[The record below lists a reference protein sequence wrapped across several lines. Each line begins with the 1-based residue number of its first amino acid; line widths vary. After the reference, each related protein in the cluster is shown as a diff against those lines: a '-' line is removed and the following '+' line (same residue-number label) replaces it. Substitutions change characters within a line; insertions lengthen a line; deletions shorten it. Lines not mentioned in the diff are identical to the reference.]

1 MKLTASRSRNITIAA
16 CGCIILGCATAE
28 TSGTKGRSDSSLAT
42 IRAASRAT
50 VLFSPRPVVILEVD
64 GEAISSASSSV
75 TVSPGGHV
83 LLVSCRE
90 SLFSKN
96 THVLSIYVQGGETY
110 SLSSHVSPDKIND
123 GTQKCKAELT
133 RDVPN

>member
-1 MKLTASRSRNITIAA
+1 MKMTAFRSRNIAIAA
-16 CGCIILGCATAE
+16 CGCIILGCTTTE
-28 TSGTKGRSDSSLAT
+28 TSGSKGRFDTSVAT
-42 IRAASRAT
+42 IKASSRAT

-96 THVLSIYVQGGETY
+96 THSLSIYVQGGETY
-110 SLSSHVSPDKIND
+110 SLSSHVEPDKIKD
-123 GTQKCKAELT
+123 GSGKCKAELT
-133 RDVPN
+133 RDVSN

>member
-1 MKLTASRSRNITIAA
+1 MKMTASWSRNIAIAA

-28 TSGTKGRSDSSLAT
+28 TSATKGRSDSSVAT
-42 IRAASRAT
+42 IRASSRAT
-50 VLFSPRPVVILEVD
+50 VLFSPRPVAILEVD
-64 GEAISSASSSV
+64 GERISRASSSV

-96 THVLSIYVQGGETY
+96 THSLSIYVQAGETY
-110 SLSSHVSPDKIND
+110 SLSSQVSPDKIKD
-123 GTQKCKAELT
+123 GTQKCTAELT